1 MKIKDILEIV
11 DGETVYVSD
20 PHVYEIDFQDAFAS
34 DLMSDALCHLR
45 DADESEL
52 LITGLANMQIFH
64 TANTLD
70 LAAIL
75 IVRGKTIDEHLIQGA
90 KMSGISVFTTKYTM
104 YESCGR
110 LYGKGLGNEK
120 NISGH

>member
-1 MKIKDILEIV
+1 MKIKDILDAV
-11 DGETVYVSD
+11 DGETIYVSD
-20 PHVYEIDFQDAFAS
+20 PHVYEIDFQSAFGS

-45 DADESEL
+45 EADETEL

-90 KMSGISVFTTKYTM
+90 KMSEISVFKTDYTM
-104 YESCGR
+104 YETCGR
-110 LYGKGLGNEK
+110 LYEKGLGK
-120 NISGH
+120 

>member
-1 MKIKDILEIV
+1 MKIKEILEIV
-11 DGETVYVSD
+11 NGREVYIDD
-20 PHVYEIDFQDAFAS
+20 PHIFEIDFQNAFGT

-70 LAAIL
+70 LSAIL
-75 IVRGKTIDEHLIQGA
+75 IVRGKTIDEHMIKGA
-90 KMSGISVFTTKYTM
+90 QMSNVSVFVTDYTM
-104 YESCGR
+104 YEACGR
-110 LYGKGLGNEK
+110 LYEKGLGK
-120 NISGH
+120 

>member
-1 MKIKDILEIV
+1 MKIAEILDIV
-11 DGETVYVSD
+11 DGEAIYIDDESVYD
-20 PHVYEIDFQDAFAS
+20 IDFQGAFGT

-45 DADESEL
+45 EADKSEL

-75 IVRGKTIDEHLIQGA
+75 IVRGKNIDEFMINGA
-90 KMSGISVFTTKYTM
+90 KMNNVSVFTTRYTM
-104 YESCGR
+104 YEACGR
-110 LYGKGLGNEK
+110 LYEKGLGR
-120 NISGH
+120 

>member
-1 MKIKDILEIV
+1 MKLNEILEIV
-11 DGETVYVSD
+11 NGKAVYVD
-20 PHVYEIDFQDAFAS
+20 DEQVYDMDFKGAFGT

-45 DADESEL
+45 DADETEL

-75 IVRGKTIDEHLIQGA
+75 LVRGKNVDEHMIKGA
-90 KMSGISVFTTKYTM
+90 KMSNISLFVTDYTM
-104 YESCGR
+104 YETCGR
-110 LYGKGLGNEK
+110 LYEKGLGK
-120 NISGH
+120 

>member
-1 MKIKDILEIV
+1 MKLKEILDITNAKIAYLDNER
-11 DGETVYVSD
+11 VYD
-20 PHVYEIDFQDAFAS
+20 IDFKSAFAS

-45 DADESEL
+45 DADETEL

-75 IVRGKTIDEHLIQGA
+75 LVRGKNVDEHMIDGA
-90 KMSGISVFTTKYTM
+90 KMSNVSLFVTDYTM
-104 YESCGR
+104 YETCGR
-110 LYGKGLGNEK
+110 LYEKGLGNEK
-120 NISGH
+120 EL

>member
-1 MKIKDILEIV
+1 MKMKEILDIV
-11 DGETVYVSD
+11 DGQEIYVSD
-20 PHVYEIDFQDAFAS
+20 SHVYDIDFQSAFGS

-75 IVRGKTIDEHLIQGA
+75 IVRGKNIDDHLIQGA
-90 KMSGISVFTTKYTM
+90 KMSHVSVFTTHYTM
-104 YESCGR
+104 YETCGR
-110 LYGKGLGNEK
+110 LYEKGLGK
-120 NISGH
+120 

>member
-1 MKIKDILEIV
+1 MKIQEILDIV
-11 DGETVYVSD
+11 DGRELYIDS
-20 PHVYEIDFQDAFAS
+20 PHVYEIDFQDAFGT

-45 DADESEL
+45 DADETEL

-75 IVRGKTIDEHLIQGA
+75 IVRGKTIDEHMIQGA
-90 KMSGISVFTTKYTM
+90 KVSNVSVFVTDYTM
-104 YESCGR
+104 YETCGR
-110 LYGKGLGNEK
+110 LYEKGLGK
-120 NISGH
+120 

>member
-1 MKIKDILEIV
+1 MKMKEILDIVSGKEI
-11 DGETVYVSD
+11 YVNDS
-20 PHVYEIDFQDAFAS
+20 
-34 DLMSDALCHLR
+34 HLR

-75 IVRGKTIDEHLIQGA
+75 IVRGKTIDEHMIQGA
-90 KMSGISVFTTKYTM
+90 KMSDVSVFVTDYTM
-104 YESCGR
+104 YETCGR
-110 LYGKGLGNEK
+110 LYEKGLGK
-120 NISGH
+120 

>member
-1 MKIKDILEIV
+1 MKIKDILTIVEGREIYI
-11 DGETVYVSD
+11 DD
-20 PHVYEIDFQDAFAS
+20 PHVYDIDFQNAFGT

-45 DADESEL
+45 DADETEL

-75 IVRGKTIDEHLIQGA
+75 IVRGKTIDEHMIQGA
-90 KMSGISVFTTKYTM
+90 KMSNVSVFVTDCTM
-104 YESCGR
+104 YEACGR
-110 LYGKGLGNEK
+110 LYAGGLRQ
-120 NISGH
+120 

>member
-1 MKIKDILEIV
+1 MKKKDILYAV
-11 DGETVYVSD
+11 DGETIYVSD
-20 PHVYEIDFQDAFAS
+20 PHVYEIDFQSAFGS

-45 DADESEL
+45 EADETEL

-90 KMSGISVFTTKYTM
+90 KMSEISVFKTDYTM
-104 YESCGR
+104 YETCGR
-110 LYGKGLGNEK
+110 LYEKGLGK
-120 NISGH
+120 

>member
-1 MKIKDILEIV
+1 MKLKEILEIV
-11 DGETVYVSD
+11 DGKEMYVVSPDVYD
-20 PHVYEIDFQDAFAS
+20 IDFQGAFGS

-45 DADESEL
+45 DSNEKEL

-75 IVRGKTIDEHLIQGA
+75 LVRGKHVDEHMIKGA
-90 KMSGISVFTTKYTM
+90 KMSDVSLFVTDCTM
-104 YESCGR
+104 YEACGR
-110 LYGKGLGNEK
+110 LYEKGLGR
-120 NISGH
+120 

>member
-1 MKIKDILEIV
+1 MKISEILEIV
-11 DGETVYVSD
+11 NGREVYIDDSHIYD
-20 PHVYEIDFQDAFAS
+20 IDFQGAFGT

-45 DADESEL
+45 DADETEL

-75 IVRGKTIDEHLIQGA
+75 IVRGKTIDEYMIQGA
-90 KMSGISVFTTKYTM
+90 KMSNVSVFVTDYTM
-104 YESCGR
+104 YEACGR
-110 LYGKGLGNEK
+110 LYASGLGR
-120 NISGH
+120 

>member
-1 MKIKDILEIV
+1 MKMKDILDIV
-11 DGETVYVSD
+11 EAETVYVSN
-20 PHVYEIDFQDAFAS
+20 PHVYEIDFQHAFAS

-90 KMSGISVFTTKYTM
+90 KMSDVSVFTTKYTM
-104 YESCGR
+104 YETCGR
-110 LYGKGLGNEK
+110 LYEKGLGR
-120 NISGH
+120 

>member
-1 MKIKDILEIV
+1 MKLRDILDIV
-11 DGETVYVSD
+11 DGQEIYVSD
-20 PHVYEIDFQDAFAS
+20 PHVYEIDFQSAFGS

-45 DADESEL
+45 DADETEL

-75 IVRGKTIDEHLIQGA
+75 IVRGKAIDEHLIQGA
-90 KMSGISVFTTKYTM
+90 KMSDVSVFTTQYTM
-104 YESCGR
+104 FETCGR
-110 LYGKGLGNEK
+110 LYEKGLGK
-120 NISGH
+120 